1 MTKSLKVVLLASLC
15 ATFAI
20 AATGVVLA
28 ANPADRDQD
37 NVFTAITNW
46 FKKGVKIGE
55 QSTGGITQ
63 FNGTIINNTT
73 DTNGNDQPV
82 TVGDKLRV
90 DDYIYRVE
98 VGGTYPLKIA
108 DSMVPY
114 RSASYSLGTST
125 YQWKDLYLSGDATIH
140 GGVTQDRANFGTAK
154 AAATVTSAAAVTRRV
169 ENIADGDYTASV
181 SSAATGV
188 YAVDFNFKVD
198 DRYIVVTPHDAA
210 AGVYPAA
217 TYSISDEIVTVS
229 IVDTA
234 AHGALVASGF
244 DIIVY

>member
-73 DTNGNDQPV
+73 DTNGNDNPV
-82 TVGDKLRV
+82 TVGDKMRI

-114 RSASYSLGTST
+114 KSASYSLGTST
-125 YQWKDLYLSGDATIH
+125 YQWKDLYLSGDATLH
-140 GGVTQDRANFGTAK
+140 GGVTQDRADFGTAK
-154 AAATVTSAAAVTRRV
+154 AAATITSVAAVTRSV
-169 ENIADGDYTASV
+169 ENIDDGDYTVSAS
-181 SSAATGV
+181 SSLTGV
-188 YAVDFNFKVD
+188 YLVDFNFRVD
-198 DRYIVVTPHDAA
+198 DRYIVVTPHGAA

-217 TYSISDEIVTVS
+217 TYSVSDEIVTVNT
-229 IVDTA
+229 VDVA

-244 DIIVY
+244 DIVIY